1 LGVRVPPDVLARRS
15 AWLRGAEKHRQAS
28 QHAGVQN
35 RGYIMREKII
45 GFFED
50 VVKEMKKVTWP
61 TKDELKD
68 FTSVVL
74 VATLIMAVFIY
85 AVDTIVNLALRYIL

>member
-1 LGVRVPPDVLARRS
+1 
-15 AWLRGAEKHRQAS
+15 
-28 QHAGVQN
+28 
-35 RGYIMREKII
+35 MREKII
-45 GFFED
+45 GFFDD

-68 FTSVVL
+68 FTQVVL